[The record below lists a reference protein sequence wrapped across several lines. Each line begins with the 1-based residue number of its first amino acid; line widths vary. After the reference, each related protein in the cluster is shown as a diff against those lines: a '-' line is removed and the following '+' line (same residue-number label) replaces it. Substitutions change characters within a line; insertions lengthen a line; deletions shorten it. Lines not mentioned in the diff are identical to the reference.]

1 MKTQTRYKMSAGQR
15 IAAWLL
21 LALSCLSVVGLY
33 LYGPIAQDLQYHEFA
48 DQRTVFGV
56 SNFWD
61 VVSNLP
67 LFVIGIAG
75 LFISV
80 KLHPHSRIVNTK
92 IFYQLFFLG
101 IMLTGLTSSYYHLEP
116 NNVGLFWDRL
126 TMALSFAALMGLVI
140 GEFISHRLA
149 HKLKIPL
156 VVFGLFSVVYWIGT
170 ELSGAGDLRP
180 YILTQFLPML
190 LIPIIAI
197 FWSSEVIRKSDV
209 AIIALF
215 YGVAKLLEL
224 GDHQLYHL
232 TSLSG
237 HTLKH
242 LAAAA
247 STFWVYRI
255 LHRNR

>member
-1 MKTQTRYKMSAGQR
+1 MKIQTLQTVTAGQR
-15 IAAWLL
+15 ISAWLM
-21 LALSCLSVVGLY
+21 LALSCLSAIGLF
-33 LYGPIAQDLQYHEFA
+33 LYGPIAQDLHYHEFA
-48 DQRTVFGV
+48 DQRTLLGIA
-56 SNFWD
+56 NFWD
-61 VVSNLP
+61 VASNLP
-67 LFVIGIAG
+67 LFLIGLAG
-75 LFISV
+75 LNVSM
-80 KLHPHSRIVNTK
+80 KLQPHSRIIKTK

-116 NNVGLFWDRL
+116 DNIGLFWDRL

-170 ELSGAGDLRP
+170 EFLGTGDLRP

-197 FWSSEVIRKSDV
+197 FWNSEVIRKSDV
-209 AIIALF
+209 AIIAVF

-224 GDHQLYHL
+224 GDYQLYHL

-242 LAAAA
+242 FAAAA

-255 LHRNR
+255 LHRNQ